1 MLVFS
6 RWIEPAHDV
15 TIESSGLPLQLGWP
29 SRREVLISA
38 ELQQLKSPGIV
49 RTFYF
54 YSSEKRLAADAPLHG
69 SMPIFSP
76 VPNFTCTVAPSRLL
90 GRNRSREPL

>member
-29 SRREVLISA
+29 GRREVLISA

-54 YSSEKRLAADAPLHG
+54 YSSEKRLAADAPVARLNANFLACAELYLH
-69 SMPIFSP
+69 SSAKPPIGAQSL
-76 VPNFTCTVAPSRLL
+76 A
-90 GRNRSREPL
+90 